1 VKALQG
7 VDGHVEW
14 VEAERPACDA
24 GQVRIRVAAAGL
36 NRADLLQMK
45 GLYPPPPGASPYMG
59 LECAG
64 VVEEVGAGADWRVG
78 DRVCALLASGA
89 MAEEVVVDARHV
101 LPVPEGLSLHE
112 AAALPEVYATA
123 WLNIF
128 QLGGVKAGEKVLVH
142 AGASGVGSAAI
153 QLCKAF
159 GSPVWVSVGSPD
171 RLAYCEALGAAGG
184 VVRNENLDALEGF
197 GPFDVILDPVGAS
210 YGELNLKLLARDG
223 RWVIIGL
230 MGGRKFELDLA
241 QVLGKRLEI
250 TGSTLRNR
258 DDGFKAELLREL
270 QQQVWPLFAEG
281 RLSPQLV
288 DTYPVEFAQAAY
300 AELET
305 NQVSGKLVMVIDP
318 SQACAAKGAQ
328 STPKAFKTSSESAI
342 HWSGHARAAPH
353 PGSPHAGDLPSATTA
368 SHCANRNRNS
378 PPPGFPVPDPA
389 TPATG

>member
-1 VKALQG
+1 MKALQG
-7 VDGHVEW
+7 VDGHVAW

-36 NRADLLQMK
+36 NRADLLQRA
-45 GLYPPPPGASPYMG
+45 GLYPPPPGASPYLG

-78 DRVCALLASGA
+78 DRVCALLAGGG

-112 AAALPEVYATA
+112 AAGIPEVYATA

-128 QLGGVKAGEKVLVH
+128 QLGGLKPGEKVLVH

-159 GSPVWVSVGSPD
+159 GNPVWVSVGSPE
-171 RLAYCEALGAAGG
+171 RLAYCEGLGAAGG
-184 VVRNENLDALEGF
+184 AVRNQNLEALEGL

-230 MGGRKFELDLA
+230 MGGRKVELDLA
-241 QVLGKRLEI
+241 MVLGKRLEI

-270 QQQVWPLFAEG
+270 GQQVWPLFAEG
-281 RLSPQLV
+281 RLSAQLV
-288 DTYPVEFAQAAY
+288 DTYPIEFAEAAY
-300 AELET
+300 AELAS
-305 NQVSGKLVMVIDP
+305 NQVSGKLVVVIDP
-318 SQACAAKGAQ
+318 A
-328 STPKAFKTSSESAI
+328 
-342 HWSGHARAAPH
+342 
-353 PGSPHAGDLPSATTA
+353 L
-368 SHCANRNRNS
+368 
-378 PPPGFPVPDPA
+378 V
-389 TPATG
+389 

>member
-1 VKALQG
+1 MKALQG
-7 VDGHVEW
+7 EDGHVEW
-14 VEAERPACDA
+14 VEAVRPALDA

-64 VVEEVGAGADWRVG
+64 VIEEVGPGADWRVG

-128 QLGGVKAGEKVLVH
+128 QLGNLKAGDKVLVH

-159 GSPVWVSVGSPD
+159 GNPVYVSVGSQD

-184 VVRNENLDALEGF
+184 VVRNENLEALEGF

-270 QQQVWPLFAEG
+270 LQQVWPLFAEG

-288 DTYPVEFAQAAY
+288 DTYPVAFAQAAY
-300 AELET
+300 AALES

-318 SQACAAKGAQ
+318 S
-328 STPKAFKTSSESAI
+328 
-342 HWSGHARAAPH
+342 
-353 PGSPHAGDLPSATTA
+353 L
-368 SHCANRNRNS
+368 
-378 PPPGFPVPDPA
+378 V
-389 TPATG
+389 

>member
-1 VKALQG
+1 MKALQG
-7 VDGHVEW
+7 VDGHVAW

-59 LECAG
+59 LECSG
-64 VVEEVGAGADWRVG
+64 VIEEVGAGADWRVG

-159 GSPVWVSVGSPD
+159 GSPVWVSVGSQD

-184 VVRNENLDALEGF
+184 VVRNENLEALEGF

-288 DTYPVEFAQAAY
+288 DTYPVEFGQAAY

-318 SQACAAKGAQ
+318 S
-328 STPKAFKTSSESAI
+328 
-342 HWSGHARAAPH
+342 
-353 PGSPHAGDLPSATTA
+353 LM
-368 SHCANRNRNS
+368 
-378 PPPGFPVPDPA
+378 
-389 TPATG
+389 